1 MGTYSLGTIGLAGID
16 STGFRVSAPI
26 YNDESGTPG
35 FVLAFQGVKQVN
47 GSRIENRNFSAGIS
61 ISHLV
66 GLLTRYASNPKAA
79 RQLTS
84 ELPKL
89 QALLDTVTQAEA
101 DARAEVDE
109 LMNGPQAKGE
119 V

>member
-1 MGTYSLGTIGLAGID
+1 MGTYNLGTIGLGGID

-26 YNDESGTPG
+26 YNDESGDPH
-35 FVLAFQGVKQVN
+35 FVLTFQGAKQVN
-47 GSRIENRNFSAGIS
+47 GSRVENRNFSALIP

-79 RQLTS
+79 RRLIS

-89 QALLDTVTQAEA
+89 QALLDTVTQAQA

-109 LMNGPQAKGE
+109 LRRLISE
-119 V
+119 RR